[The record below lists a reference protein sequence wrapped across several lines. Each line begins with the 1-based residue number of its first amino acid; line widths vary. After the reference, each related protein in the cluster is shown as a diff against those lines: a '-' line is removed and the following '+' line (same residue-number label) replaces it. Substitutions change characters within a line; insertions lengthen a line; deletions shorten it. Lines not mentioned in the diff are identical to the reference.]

1 MKTSLFLLLCGLMYC
16 LQWQP
21 IPQRDLSKTAQAVP
35 VSDTLDFVSEIQPI
49 LEKKCNPCHFPGG
62 KMYDSLPF
70 DQEKTIR
77 EHPEGVLKRISSG
90 EEGRLLR
97 AFLN

>member
-1 MKTSLFLLLCGLMYC
+1 MKTTLFLLLCGLMFC
-16 LQWQP
+16 FHWQP
-21 IPQRDLSKTAQAVP
+21 IPHLDLPATSRAAPKT
-35 VSDTLDFVSEIQPI
+35 DTLDFVSDIQPI

-62 KMYDSLPF
+62 KMYNSLPF

-77 EHPEGVLKRISSG
+77 EHPEGVLKRLNSG